1 MDWKFTK
8 NNAQDAISFYNKNG
22 FVGFKDLLTRND
34 VKKLTEALNEA
45 HSKGLIKYGVDK
57 VENCNDIIFA
67 HKTFMQFASHKPI
80 LDLLV
85 KIIGPEI
92 ELQHSKLNSKPTND
106 QGGGEFKWHQDFPFF
121 PHTNFDLIAVCL
133 HLDDQNE
140 DSGPLNVIPKS
151 HQKGPL
157 SHCKNGNFV
166 YECTEDI
173 NYNNEEIIS
182 LTGKAGMV
190 SFHDSLILHS
200 SKPKKSKS
208 HRRLL
213 FYQYRAKDNC
223 QLSGVIWKSYG
234 ISITEETTTKG
245 KVRFQ
250 DGSIIE
256 NRGKLGKLYDKYQRL
271 KPDNLN

>member
-1 MDWKFTK
+1 MNWKFTK
-8 NNAQDAISFYNKNG
+8 SKSEEAISFYNKNG

-34 VKKLTEALNEA
+34 VNNLIEALNEA
-45 HSKGLIKYGVDK
+45 QSKGAIKYGVEK
-57 VENCNDIIFA
+57 VENCNDIVFA
-67 HKTFMQFASHKPI
+67 HKTFMKYASHKPI
-80 LDLLV
+80 IELLV
-85 KIIGPEI
+85 KIIGAEI

-140 DSGPLNVIPKS
+140 DSGPLKVIPKS
-151 HQKGPL
+151 HKSGPL
-157 SHCKNGNFV
+157 SHCKNGEFV
-166 YECTEDI
+166 YECTENI
-173 NYNNEEIIS
+173 NYKNEEIIS

-213 FYQYRAKDNC
+213 FYQYRSKDNC

-234 ISITEETTTKG
+234 IPITKENKSKG

-250 DGSIIE
+250 DGTVIE
-256 NRGKLGKLYDKYQRL
+256 NRGVKGKLFDKYQRL
-271 KPDNLN
+271 KPDV